1 MSLYQNFAFEVVHQ
15 STQSHAR
22 IGRLKT
28 PHGEIETP
36 AFIFCATKAALK
48 GLSTDQLKR
57 VGASIIL
64 SNTYHLML
72 QPGADLV
79 DEMGGLHEFMAWDGP
94 MLTDSG
100 GFQVFSLGHGHVVD
114 EIKGRARG
122 HARPKL
128 KISEDGVVFTSYRDG
143 QKHLL
148 TPESSM
154 AIQQKLGA
162 DLIVSFDECT
172 PFHVPRSY
180 TEASMH
186 LSARWGGRCLDYFT
200 QHTQGQQA
208 LYSVIQGGVY
218 EDLRA
223 ISCDA
228 SNNAA
233 FFGQAIGGSLGASA
247 SQMRDITAFTMDKLD
262 RTRPTHLLGIGKL
275 HDIEANISAGID
287 TFDCVH
293 PTRLG
298 RHGGALVDPHK
309 DGTDHLNLKNAR
321 FARDKAPID
330 DTCPCD
336 TCQRYSRAYLHH
348 LFKAG
353 EILGPSALTLHNVHF
368 MVRWLAR
375 LRDEIRHNKR

>member
-1 MSLYQNFAFEVVHQ
+1 MTPYPHFDFEITHQ
-15 STQSHAR
+15 STKSRAR
-22 IGRLKT
+22 LGHLKT

-57 VGASIIL
+57 AGANIIL

-79 DEMGGLHEFMAWDGP
+79 AEMGGLHKFMAWDGP

-122 HARPKL
+122 HPRPKL
-128 KISEDGVVFTSYRDG
+128 KISEEGVVFTSYRDG

-148 TPESSM
+148 TPETSM

-162 DLIVSFDECT
+162 DLIVAFDECT

-180 TEASMH
+180 TETSMYM
-186 LSARWGGRCLDYFT
+186 SARWGQRCLDYV
-200 QHTQGQQA
+200 QKHGRGRQA

-223 ISCDA
+223 ISSDV
-228 SNNAA
+228 SNNAD
-233 FFGQAIGGSLGASA
+233 FFGQAIGGSLGASSA
-247 SQMRDITAFTMDKLD
+247 QMQDITAFTMDKLD
-262 RTRPTHLLGIGKL
+262 RRRPTHLLGIGKL
-275 HDIEANISAGID
+275 HDIEANAPSGID

-298 RHGGALVDPHK
+298 RHGGALVDPSVH
-309 DGTDHLNLKNAR
+309 DTDHLNLKNAQH
-321 FARDKAPID
+321 ASDKSPID
-330 DTCPCD
+330 EDCPCD
-336 TCQRYSRAYLHH
+336 TCQTYSRAYLHH

-353 EILGPSALTLHNVHF
+353 EILGPMALTLHNVHF
-368 MVRWLAR
+368 MTRWLAR
-375 LRDEIRHNKR
+375 LRREILDNQI